1 MTTPD
6 KIILAVLTIAVIYS
20 AIVLD
25 HYSKRLGICE
35 VALTDTSN

>member
-20 AIVLD
+20 AIVLGT
-25 HYSKRLGICE
+25 YSKITPDDE
-35 VALTDTSN
+35 QI